1 MVFDSDGGRRSSRLY
16 ERSEKEGVCKRE
28 DSKHATPEDEVT
40 KNDNED
46 RRRGVFV
53 QQQRE
58 RSSTRVREK
67 GVLKKEV
74 EVNIGRPSDEETEK
88 KRSADPQQQSGR
100 TSTRLRGRGVIKRE
114 VQVNTGRPIDEENEK
129 KSTNSKTKKLPRAE
143 PIQIQEEEGINV
155 SSNVHESK
163 RGGVIKSKVQAT
175 KTKTKTKTKR
185 KRKRPFRVKRPH
197 SGFHKKRTKTN
208 ADVIHLSDDGTLTRI
223 EKNNEVSKR
232 EDYVCH

>member
-88 KRSADPQQQSGR
+88 KRSADPQQSCA
-100 TSTRLRGRGVIKRE
+100 LLLVI
-114 VQVNTGRPIDEENEK
+114 VTAIL
-129 KSTNSKTKKLPRAE
+129 KLAYSL
-143 PIQIQEEEGINV
+143 
-155 SSNVHESK
+155 SS
-163 RGGVIKSKVQAT
+163 Q
-175 KTKTKTKTKR
+175 
-185 KRKRPFRVKRPH
+185 
-197 SGFHKKRTKTN
+197 
-208 ADVIHLSDDGTLTRI
+208 
-223 EKNNEVSKR
+223 KN
-232 EDYVCH
+232 

>member
-28 DSKHATPEDEVT
+28 DSKQATPEDEVT

-100 TSTRLRGRGVIKRE
+100 TSTRRKCHFEQPVE
-114 VQVNTGRPIDEENEK
+114 H
-129 KSTNSKTKKLPRAE
+129 
-143 PIQIQEEEGINV
+143 INRQ
-155 SSNVHESK
+155 NP
-163 RGGVIKSKVQAT
+163 Q
-175 KTKTKTKTKR
+175 
-185 KRKRPFRVKRPH
+185 
-197 SGFHKKRTKTN
+197 
-208 ADVIHLSDDGTLTRI
+208 
-223 EKNNEVSKR
+223 VSKR
-232 EDYVCH
+232 KGGFNKPISFKN

>member
-28 DSKHATPEDEVT
+28 DSKQATPEDEVT

-58 RSSTRVREK
+58 RSSTWVREK

-129 KSTNSKTKKLPRAE
+129 KSTNSKTKKLRRDE

-163 RGGVIKSKVQAT
+163 RVIKSKVQAT
-175 KTKTKTKTKR
+175 KV
-185 KRKRPFRVKRPH
+185 FRILAHNLATTV
-197 SGFHKKRTKTN
+197 
-208 ADVIHLSDDGTLTRI
+208 
-223 EKNNEVSKR
+223 
-232 EDYVCH
+232 